1 MTPTIRIDPS
11 WSLFL
16 DRDGTIN
23 KRIIGGYVRD
33 WDQFEFLEGAIEG
46 IADLS
51 MLFSHCLIV
60 TNQQGIGKG
69 LMTHE
74 KLEDIHRQM
83 LERIE
88 ANGGR
93 IDEIYYCPNLA
104 TELPLCRKPAPGMA
118 IQAGI
123 DFPAIVF
130 EKSIMVGDTESDME
144 FGRRLNMK
152 TVLVLDGSNGHVQA
166 DLKVHKLT
174 DLLQYLIFE
183 E

>member
-1 MTPTIRIDPS
+1 MTPTISIDPS
-11 WSLFL
+11 WSIFL

-23 KRIIGGYVRD
+23 KRIVGDYVRD
-33 WDQFEFLEGAIEG
+33 WDQFEFLEGAVEG
-46 IADLS
+46 IAS
-51 MLFSHCLIV
+51 FSSLFAHCIIV

-69 LMTHE
+69 LMSHE
-74 KLEDIHRQM
+74 KLEDIHGQM
-83 LERIE
+83 MERIE

-93 IDEIYYCPNLA
+93 IDQVYYCPNLA
-104 TELPLCRKPAPGMA
+104 SEMPLCRKPEPGMA

-130 EKSIMVGDTESDME
+130 HKSIMVGDTESDME

-152 TVLVLDGSNGHVQA
+152 TVLVLDGSNAHIQA

-174 DLLQYLIFE
+174 DLLQYLIIE